1 MCKYKYS
8 MIFLRNCSITI
19 DPDSNN
25 SVNPIYFVCFTTAT
39 IAASA
44 ILFQGFNTDNPV
56 NVVSLICGFVIIFAG
71 VYLLDSIARGAGA
84 TNENRYKDEEDEGL
98 LMSESTLLENEDS
111 LGLTELDDSI
121 DSDDEEENLGRLK
134 NSGSRRAH

>member
-1 MCKYKYS
+1 MLKPFC
-8 MIFLRNCSITI
+8 
-19 DPDSNN
+19 

-56 NVVSLICGFVIIFAG
+56 NVVSLICGFIIIFAG

-84 TNENRYKDEEDEGL
+84 TESDNRYTNEEDEGL
-98 LMSESTLLENEDS
+98 LMSETSLLENEES
-111 LGLTELDDSI
+111 LGLTELE
-121 DSDDEEENLGRLK
+121 DSDDEHLLK
-134 NSGSRRAH
+134 HNDRV

>member
-1 MCKYKYS
+1 MY
-8 MIFLRNCSITI
+8 
-19 DPDSNN
+19 

-84 TNENRYKDEEDEGL
+84 TSDNRYRDEEEDEAL

-111 LGLTELDDSI
+111 LGLTELDS
-121 DSDDEEENLGRLK
+121 STDEEEGDNLGRMK
-134 NSGSRRAH
+134 NSKRGAAVAH